1 MWRWSATCRERDF
14 RPDRDVLP
22 LHEGFASFQTG
33 ETPKKRNKK
42 LPSKIGD
49 GNRQIKSNKISL
61 YSLLKELHERSAI
74 IDMSTYITP
83 EILRERWKEL
93 PVDPSY
99 FDDCILHSINY
110 IAQEN
115 YERKLYC
122 FECEEIVFY
131 NEKGDAVWTTEGS
144 GLMDGLPKQ
153 TSVVIRRGRHRLI

>member
-83 EILRERWKEL
+83 EILVCMTI
-93 PVDPSY
+93 PV
-99 FDDCILHSINY
+99 FDDLLTFRSANVGRNSPSIQAILMTVSYTRSI
-110 IAQEN
+110 IS
-115 YERKLYC
+115 RKKIMSESYTASNAKRS
-122 FECEEIVFY
+122 Y
-131 NEKGDAVWTTEGS
+131 STTKRETQYG
-144 GLMDGLPKQ
+144 Q
-153 TSVVIRRGRHRLI
+153 RREVA

>member
-1 MWRWSATCRERDF
+1 MYK
-14 RPDRDVLP
+14 
-22 LHEGFASFQTG
+22 EG
-33 ETPKKRNKK
+33 NKK